1 MRLRLRRGRP
11 AANWPAASARRSP
24 WSTPSTPRAG
34 RLTSVVTP
42 DGTRR
47 RYTYDPETG
56 LHYNYLRHYD
66 PETGW

>member
-1 MRLRLRRGRP
+1 MLTLEHTFD
-11 AANWPAASARRSP
+11 AQ
-24 WSTPSTPRAG
+24 G

-56 LHYNYLRHYD
+56 LHYNYFRHYD